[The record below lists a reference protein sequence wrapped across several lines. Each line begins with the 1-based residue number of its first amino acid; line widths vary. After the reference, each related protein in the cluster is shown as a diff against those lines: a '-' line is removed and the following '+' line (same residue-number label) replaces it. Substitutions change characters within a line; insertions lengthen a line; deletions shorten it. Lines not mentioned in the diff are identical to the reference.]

1 MQATRDLKKLLGNPK
16 IIFVLGMLFLISQLI
31 VINNQFHNRWASFR
45 QGNTMR
51 KVGGRIWVYPYFN
64 W

>member
-16 IIFVLGMLFLISQLI
+16 IIFVLGMFSGI
-31 VINNQFHNRWASFR
+31 VIAINNTFHNRWASFR

-51 KVGGRIWVYPYFN
+51 KVGGRIWVHPYFN